1 MTIQSDKWIR
11 QQSGMITPIVNEQVK
26 ISSHLRSRGDQKVV
40 SYGVTSYGYDIR
52 LAPELKLFNKYSD
65 LIIDPKRFDDRILYD
80 AELKTDHDGG
90 KFFVIPEHGFAL
102 GRSVETFKIPRDVL
116 VTCMNKSTYS
126 RCGLIA
132 NISPLE
138 PEWEG
143 EITLEFSNTT
153 GLPIMIY
160 ADEGVVQLLFF
171 KGDQECETSYADR
184 NGKYQGQ
191 KGITPPR

>member
-11 QQSGMITPIVNEQVK
+11 QQSGMITPIVNEQIRLSGDRK
-26 ISSHLRSRGDQKVV
+26 II

-52 LAPELKLFNKYSD
+52 LAPELKLFNKYSRQV
-65 LIIDPKRFDDRILYD
+65 INPKRFDEHILYD
-80 AELKTDHDGG
+80 LELQTDNDGSE
-90 KFFVIPEHGFAL
+90 FFMLPEHGFAL

-116 VTCMNKSTYS
+116 VMCIGKSTYA
-126 RCGLIA
+126 RCGLIV
-132 NISPLE
+132 NLTPLE
-138 PEWEG
+138 PSWEG

-153 GLPIMIY
+153 DLPMMIF
-160 ADEGVVQLLFF
+160 ANEGIAQLLFF
-171 KGDQECETSYADR
+171 KANDECETSYVDR